1 MTLLYATINKKVS
14 PPAKGGETDLSKG
27 IKTYS
32 VVM

>member
-1 MTLLYATINKKVS
+1 MYESLNKKVS
-14 PPAKGGETDLSKG
+14 PPEKGGETDLSKG